1 MFKYKFKKKQR
12 KTNKLIEHINL
23 KIMNCDKT
31 ELFSYTAEDLF
42 LNFIDEKRD
51 EETENRFSSYIEYYN
66 FDENDEM
73 IEEESEN
80 TD

>member
-1 MFKYKFKKKQR
+1 
-12 KTNKLIEHINL
+12 
-23 KIMNCDKT
+23 MNFDKT

-42 LNFIDEKRD
+42 LYFIDDKRN
-51 EETENRFSSYIEYYN
+51 EETENRFSSYIDEYYS